1 MGIVRV
7 GVVGAGTMGSG
18 IAQKIAQEGFEVVLV
33 DVTDELVQKGL
44 ERIKAMLKEAVERKI
59 FTPQQVEQ
67 ILARIKPTTDKKS
80 LADCDIVIEAVFEDI
95 DVKRSLFAE
104 LDQICKPDSIFA
116 TNTSSLLVSD
126 LASATNRPQRFI
138 GLHYFYHPAKNRLL
152 EVIPTEQTAS
162 DVLAAAEKFA
172 ALHAKTHITVKDA
185 PGFAVNRFFV
195 PWLNEAT
202 RIMQEGVANA
212 ATIDAAAMQTF
223 GIGMGPFQL
232 MNVTGIP
239 IAYHSCCS
247 LAEKLGEFYAPSD
260 ALKKQFEAKQNWDLS
275 GEVEEGKFDAV
286 SRRLLAV
293 VFYVVSKMLDEGV
306 ATIRDIDIGARVGL
320 RWRMGPFEMMNER
333 GISDSY
339 WLVFDVH
346 RRYGLAIPQSITER
360 YLHYRL
366 WEMRYVEYERRG
378 EVGFIAFSR
387 PEAMNALNEEVIGQF
402 EAAVERAL
410 ADDNAQAVVIYGTGG
425 KAFIAGADI
434 NFFVDNIKSDNFAA
448 IYALTE
454 RGHALLSRIE
464 TAPKRF
470 VAAVDGFA
478 LGGGLETAL
487 ACHTIIATHRS
498 TLGLPET
505 GIGIYPGLGGMHR
518 ATRRLGL
525 NLARWL
531 VFTGGMLSASDAE
544 TIGLVDYVVDPADL
558 LDKAAEI
565 ALSRDAKTKEKP
577 RAERVG
583 QLPQKWAEI
592 EALFDEKGVAA
603 LLEGTPPGD
612 SETARKV
619 AAIVSR
625 KAPLA
630 VKLAAKIMDEG
641 AKLPLPE
648 ALKLDL
654 KYLKEIFST
663 DDALE
668 GLSSVLERRRP
679 NFSGK

>member
-1 MGIVRV
+1 MRIVRV

-44 ERIKAMLKEAVERKI
+44 ERVKTMLKEAVERKI

-67 ILARIKPTTDKKS
+67 ILARIKPTTDKGR
-80 LADCDIVIEAVFEDI
+80 LADCDIVIEAVFEDLN
-95 DVKRSLFAE
+95 VKRNLFAE
-104 LDQICKPDSIFA
+104 LDRICKPECIFA

-152 EVIPTEQTAS
+152 EVIPTEETAS
-162 DVLAAAEKFA
+162 DVVAAAEKFA
-172 ALHAKTHITVKDA
+172 TLHAKTHITVKDA

-202 RIMQEGVANA
+202 RIMEEGVANA
-212 ATIDAAAMQTF
+212 ATIDAAAKHTF
-223 GIGMGPFQL
+223 GIPMGPFQL

-247 LAEKLGEFYAPSD
+247 LADKLGPFYAPSD
-260 ALKKQFEAKQNWDLS
+260 ALKRQFEAKQDWDLT
-275 GEVEEGKFDAV
+275 GEVDEGKFGAI

-320 RWRMGPFEMMNER
+320 RWRKGPFEMMNER

-339 WLVFDVH
+339 WLVFDTH

-360 YLHYRL
+360 YLHYRQ

-378 EVGFIAFSR
+378 EVGYVVFRR

-402 EAAVERAL
+402 EAAVDRAL
-410 ADDNAQAVVIYGTGG
+410 ADDNAQAVVVYGTGG

-478 LGGGLETAL
+478 LGGGLEIAL
-487 ACHTIIATHRS
+487 ACHTIVATSRS

-544 TIGLVDYVVDPADL
+544 AIGLVDYVVDPADL
-558 LDKAAEI
+558 LDKAAEV
-565 ALSRDAKTKEKP
+565 ALSPDAKTKEKP
-577 RAERVG
+577 REERVG
-583 QLPQKWAEI
+583 QLPQRWAEI
-592 EALFDEKGVAA
+592 EALFDDKGVAA
-603 LLEGTPPGD
+603 LLEGAPPAD
-612 SETARKV
+612 SETARKI
-619 AAIVSR
+619 AAVVSQ

-630 VKLAAKIMDEG
+630 LKLAAKIMDEG
-641 AKLPLPE
+641 AKMPLPD

-654 KYLKEIFST
+654 KYLKQIFST
-663 DDALE
+663 KDALE

-679 NFSGK
+679 SFSGE